1 MRFLKYSLKHHQKRN
16 LTYFYK
22 RNHKFYYKRNHK
34 FYQPNFEQDKIYRI
48 KKALEE
54 LDKEFMNKRKKLGI

>member
-16 LTYFYK
+16 LTYF
-22 RNHKFYYKRNHK
+22 YKRNHK